1 VKKAVPEKHP
11 VVVPSAVAA
20 AAKFKSSKW
29 DTLDEDTVRQQA
41 VTSSKWDLLGT
52 SGEHRKSPPATTGL
66 VADYGDDGEDDD
78 IDGV

>member
-1 VKKAVPEKHP
+1 MKKAVPVKHP
-11 VVVPSAVAA
+11 VVVPSPVAA
-20 AAKFKSSKW
+20 AAKFKPSKW

-52 SGEHRKSPPATTGL
+52 GGEHHKSPPAPTGL
-66 VADYGDDGEDDD
+66 VADYDDDGDDDD